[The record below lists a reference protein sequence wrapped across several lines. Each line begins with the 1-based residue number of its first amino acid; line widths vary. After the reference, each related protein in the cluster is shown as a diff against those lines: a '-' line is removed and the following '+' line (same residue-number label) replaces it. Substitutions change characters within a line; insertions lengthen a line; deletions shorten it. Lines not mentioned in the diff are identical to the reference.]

1 MDSNCSS
8 ILLKSFNYS
17 PLLTLRRTKRVK
29 NQLGHMRVTIC
40 TYIWKQRLR
49 DNVTCMVRT
58 ISLDEKGHSIIFHI
72 IIYACDPYWDV
83 PRSHTLRHFRK
94 WELVGNLILIGINVV
109 VLFSLLSYVV
119 LVLFCYFLYSF
130 FIVFYCFL
138 PFYFNVINMLHVKR
152 TSI

>member
-1 MDSNCSS
+1 LEVDSNCSS

-58 ISLDEKGHSIIFHI
+58 ISLDEKGHSIIYHI

-109 VLFSLLSYVV
+109 VVSY
-119 LVLFCYFLYSF
+119 FFL
-130 FIVFYCFL
+130 CFL
-138 PFYFNVINMLHVKR
+138 MLFWSCSVIFYIRFLFFFTILFQCN
-152 TSI
+152 